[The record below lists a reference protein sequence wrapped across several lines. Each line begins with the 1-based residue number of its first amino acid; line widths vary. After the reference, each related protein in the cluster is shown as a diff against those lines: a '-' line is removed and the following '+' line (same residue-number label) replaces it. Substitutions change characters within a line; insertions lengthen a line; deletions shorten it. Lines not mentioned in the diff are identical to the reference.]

1 MIANRLTHLLE
12 NFISLSLDVLDLC
25 LQDMDLFFILDL
37 HGIEAALGLLK
48 LVHQLLLQID
58 L

>member
-12 NFISLSLDVLDLC
+12 DFISLSLNVFDLC
-25 LQDMDLFFILDL
+25 LQDVDLFFILDL
-37 HGIEAALGLLK
+37 HGIEAALGLLQ